1 MCDSDWTGGD
11 CTKRIYALTDYANRV
26 WNIKGAQYTYLAF
39 EETLYYNEG
48 FELTLTSNNQPMSI
62 YLKQGSIYQTNNL
75 GQRYNEPNEF
85 KYDIAFK
92 NHTKVVITSDML
104 QSMPKFSLMVIINGI
119 DIYNNKTLETSFN
132 VQFRIKNNQQASAS
146 SPSIKLWQ
154 VLIVLGIAGFLLHS
168 KKKKQSI
175 QREPLVV
182 PSGTSTSI
190 NSD

>member
-168 KKKKQSI
+168 KKKKQTI

-182 PSGTSTSI
+182 PTGTSTSI

>member
-92 NHTKVVITSDML
+92 NHTTVVITSDML

-168 KKKKQSI
+168 KKKKQTI

-182 PSGTSTSI
+182 PTGTSTSI

>member
-146 SPSIKLWQ
+146 FPSIKLWQ

-168 KKKKQSI
+168 KKKKQTI

-182 PSGTSTSI
+182 PTGTSTSI

>member
-48 FELTLTSNNQPMSI
+48 FELILTSNNQPMSI

-168 KKKKQSI
+168 KKKKQTI

-182 PSGTSTSI
+182 PTGTSTSI

>member
-119 DIYNNKTLETSFN
+119 DIYNNKTHETSFN
-132 VQFRIKNNQQASAS
+132 VQFKIKNNQQASAS

>member
-182 PSGTSTSI
+182 PTGTSTSI

>member
-48 FELTLTSNNQPMSI
+48 FELILTSNNQPMSI

>member
-132 VQFRIKNNQQASAS
+132 VQFRIKNN
-146 SPSIKLWQ
+146 
-154 VLIVLGIAGFLLHS
+154 
-168 KKKKQSI
+168 
-175 QREPLVV
+175 
-182 PSGTSTSI
+182 
-190 NSD
+190 